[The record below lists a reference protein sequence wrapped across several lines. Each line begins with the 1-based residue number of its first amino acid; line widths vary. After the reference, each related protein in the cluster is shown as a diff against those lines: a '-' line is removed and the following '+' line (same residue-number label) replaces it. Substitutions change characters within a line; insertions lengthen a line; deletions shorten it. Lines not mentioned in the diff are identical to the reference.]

1 MNEKPEYLKL
11 PIVVDIGSGEVK
23 AGFSGEE
30 NPKIVFKNYFGIP
43 KYKKVLKS
51 YDKENKEN
59 INDQYIGDECD
70 KYLGLIKLRYP
81 VNHGIFENEQDILTI
96 FNHIFSKLGINSEE
110 KKEHPI
116 LISEP
121 ILNPRSNKEKIAHI
135 LLDNLGIPAIFF
147 ASQPILSLLSTSAT
161 SGIILESGDSIT
173 QSCVVYEGYSI
184 PSSYERYNYGG
195 RDVTEYLKNMLKRRG
210 YYFYNSTELKLVNEI
225 KENMCYLET
234 NKRAEYAN
242 AKKALNKKLIPY
254 YLPDGNNIS
263 LGDERI
269 LAPEILFNPENIG
282 KEYLSFQEM
291 IISSINKTDIQIRKK
306 AYENIWLS
314 GGNTS
319 FKDLNEKL
327 IDELKTKLGKGLFI
341 NILENDKIKP
351 QYRCWIGGNIIS
363 TLEIFKK
370 MWVTKNDWNETGN
383 EIVHIKTI

>member
-51 YDKENKEN
+51 YDKENKEI

-121 ILNPRSNKEKIAHI
+121 ILNPRSNREKIAHI

-173 QSCVVYEGYSI
+173 QNSVVYEGYSI
-184 PSSYERYNYGG
+184 
-195 RDVTEYLKNMLKRRG
+195 
-210 YYFYNSTELKLVNEI
+210 
-225 KENMCYLET
+225 C
-234 NKRAEYAN
+234 
-242 AKKALNKKLIPY
+242 
-254 YLPDGNNIS
+254 
-263 LGDERI
+263 
-269 LAPEILFNPENIG
+269 
-282 KEYLSFQEM
+282 
-291 IISSINKTDIQIRKK
+291 
-306 AYENIWLS
+306 
-314 GGNTS
+314 
-319 FKDLNEKL
+319 
-327 IDELKTKLGKGLFI
+327 
-341 NILENDKIKP
+341 
-351 QYRCWIGGNIIS
+351 
-363 TLEIFKK
+363 
-370 MWVTKNDWNETGN
+370 
-383 EIVHIKTI
+383 

>member
-43 KYKKVLKS
+43 KFKKLKS
-51 YDKENKEN
+51 ENKKDT
-59 INDQYIGDECD
+59 I
-70 KYLGLIKLRYP
+70 
-81 VNHGIFENEQDILTI
+81 TI

-121 ILNPRSNKEKIAHI
+121 ILNPRSNREKIAHI

-195 RDVTEYLKNMLKRRG
+195 RDVSEYLKNMLKRRG

-234 NKRAEYAN
+234 NKRADMPML
-242 AKKALNKKLIPY
+242 KK
-254 YLPDGNNIS
+254 
-263 LGDERI
+263 
-269 LAPEILFNPENIG
+269 
-282 KEYLSFQEM
+282 
-291 IISSINKTDIQIRKK
+291 
-306 AYENIWLS
+306 
-314 GGNTS
+314 
-319 FKDLNEKL
+319 
-327 IDELKTKLGKGLFI
+327 
-341 NILENDKIKP
+341 
-351 QYRCWIGGNIIS
+351 
-363 TLEIFKK
+363 
-370 MWVTKNDWNETGN
+370 
-383 EIVHIKTI
+383 H